1 MGSSRIKRVS
11 PNDGVSREVIETLTL
26 KQANDAFK
34 GADFHRLFPS
44 EGKWYSGKVLKVDRG
59 LPDANGKID
68 HGFQFLI
75 K

>member
-11 PNDGVSREVIETLTL
+11 PDDGISREVIEALNL
-26 KQANDAFK
+26 KQANSAFI

-44 EGKWYSGKVLKVDRG
+44 EGKWYSGKVKRVESG
-59 LPDANGKID
+59 LPDANGNID
-68 HGFQFLI
+68 KGFQFLI